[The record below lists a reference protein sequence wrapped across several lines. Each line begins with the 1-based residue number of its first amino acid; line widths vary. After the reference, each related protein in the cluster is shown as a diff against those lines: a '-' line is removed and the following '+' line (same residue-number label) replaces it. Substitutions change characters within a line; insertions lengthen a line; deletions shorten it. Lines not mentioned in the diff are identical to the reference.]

1 VVRRPLSGVKD
12 SRRWTTENHLSVREV
27 KLSEVTREVKRLC
40 VEACCLVNEEM
51 VVGFQ
56 KALGREE
63 SPIGVEVLGQI
74 LENAHIATTE
84 FVPMCQDTGVTVVF
98 VELGEDVRLDGSGLI
113 EAINRGVAQGYQEGY
128 LRKSM
133 VRDPLRRQNTGDNT
147 PAIVHVD
154 LVPGD
159 RLKMTVAA
167 KGGGAENMS
176 ALKMLRPADG
186 LPGVVHFVLETVKK
200 AGPNAC
206 PPLVVGVG
214 IGGNLEKCALLAK
227 KALFRPL
234 EQKHPDPFYAQ
245 LEEELLEKVNNLGVG
260 PQGMGGT
267 QTALAVHI
275 EVFPCHIA
283 SLPVAV
289 NLDCH
294 AHRHREVV
302 L

>member
-1 VVRRPLSGVKD
+1 MI
-12 SRRWTTENHLSVREV
+12 
-27 KLSEVTREVKRLC
+27 
-40 VEACCLVNEEM
+40 NEE
-51 VVGFQ
+51 VSTSFQ
-56 KALGREE
+56 KALQREA
-63 SPIGVEVLGQI
+63 SPIGIEVLTQI
-74 LENAHIATTE
+74 IENAQIAMRE

-98 VELGEDVRLDGSGLI
+98 VELGEEIHFDGSGLI

-128 LRKSM
+128 LRKSI
-133 VRDPLRRQNTGDNT
+133 VCDPLRRQNTGNNT
-147 PAIVHVD
+147 PAIVHID

-159 RLKMTVAA
+159 QLKITVAA

-186 LPGVVHFVLETVKK
+186 LQGVVHFVLETVKK

-206 PPLVVGVG
+206 PPLVVGIG
-214 IGGNLEKCALLAK
+214 IGGNLEKSAFLAK
-227 KALFRPL
+227 RALFRPL
-234 EQKHPDPFYAQ
+234 EQKNSDPFYAQ
-245 LEEELLEKVNNLGVG
+245 LEEELLEKINKLGVG
-260 PQGMGGT
+260 PQGMGGIN
-267 QTALAVHI
+267 TALAVHI

-294 AHRHREVV
+294 AHRHKEIV

>member
-1 VVRRPLSGVKD
+1 VRKI
-12 SRRWTTENHLSVREV
+12 
-27 KLSEVTREVKRLC
+27 KLAEVTEAVKRLC
-40 VEACCLVNEEM
+40 IEACCLVNEEM
-51 VVGFQ
+51 SIGFQ
-56 KALGREE
+56 KALQQEE
-63 SPIGVEVLGQI
+63 SPIGVEVLTQI
-74 LENAHIATTE
+74 IENAQIATAE

-98 VELGEDVRLDGSGLI
+98 VELGEEVGFEGSGLI
-113 EAINRGVAQGYQEGY
+113 EAINRGVAEGYREGY

-133 VRDPLRRQNTGDNT
+133 VRDPLRRQNTMDNT
-147 PAIVHVD
+147 PAIVHID

-159 RLKMTVAA
+159 RLKIKVAA

-186 LPGVVHFVLETVKK
+186 LPGVIDFVLEVVKK

-214 IGGNLEKCALLAK
+214 IGGNLEKSALLAK

-234 EQKHPDPFYAQ
+234 GQRHPDPFYAQ
-245 LEEELLEKVNNLGVG
+245 LEEELMEKINKLGIG

-267 QTALAVHI
+267 TTALDVHI

-294 AHRHREVV
+294 AHRHKEVIF
-302 L
+302 

>member
-1 VVRRPLSGVKD
+1 MRKI
-12 SRRWTTENHLSVREV
+12 
-27 KLSEVTREVKRLC
+27 KLAEVTEAVKRLC
-40 VEACCLVNEEM
+40 IEACCLVNEEM
-51 VVGFQ
+51 SIGFQ
-56 KALGREE
+56 KALQQEE
-63 SPIGVEVLGQI
+63 SPIGVEVLTQI
-74 LENAHIATTE
+74 IENAQIATAE

-98 VELGEDVRLDGSGLI
+98 VELGEEVGFEGSGLI
-113 EAINRGVAQGYQEGY
+113 EAINRGVAEGYREGY

-133 VRDPLRRQNTGDNT
+133 VRDPLRRQNTKDNT
-147 PAIVHVD
+147 PAIVHID

-159 RLKMTVAA
+159 RLKIKVAA

-176 ALKMLRPADG
+176 ALKMLHPADG
-186 LPGVVHFVLETVKK
+186 LPGVVDFVLEVVKK

-214 IGGNLEKCALLAK
+214 IGGNLEKSALLAK

-234 EQKHPDPFYAQ
+234 GQRHPDPFYAQ
-245 LEEELLEKVNNLGVG
+245 LEEELMEKINKLGIG

-267 QTALAVHI
+267 TTALDVHI

-294 AHRHREVV
+294 AHRHKEVIF
-302 L
+302 

>member
-1 VVRRPLSGVKD
+1 VRKI
-12 SRRWTTENHLSVREV
+12 
-27 KLSEVTREVKRLC
+27 KLAEVTEAVKRLC
-40 VEACCLVNEEM
+40 IEACCLVNEEM
-51 VVGFQ
+51 SIRFQ
-56 KALGREE
+56 KALQQEE
-63 SPIGVEVLGQI
+63 SPIGVEVLTQI
-74 LENAHIATTE
+74 IENAQIATAE

-98 VELGEDVRLDGSGLI
+98 VELGEEVGFEGSGLI
-113 EAINRGVAQGYQEGY
+113 EAINRGVAEGYREGY

-133 VRDPLRRQNTGDNT
+133 VRDPLRRQNTKDNT
-147 PAIVHVD
+147 PAIVHID

-159 RLKMTVAA
+159 RLKIKVAA

-176 ALKMLRPADG
+176 ALKMLHPADG
-186 LPGVVHFVLETVKK
+186 LPGVIDFVLEVVKK

-214 IGGNLEKCALLAK
+214 IGGNLEKSALLAK

-234 EQKHPDPFYAQ
+234 GQRHPDPFYAQ
-245 LEEELLEKVNNLGVG
+245 LEEELMEKINKLGIG

-267 QTALAVHI
+267 TTALDVHI

-294 AHRHREVV
+294 AHRHKEVIF
-302 L
+302 